1 MALVLVI
8 DDDWSYRSIL
18 RRILE
23 SRGHDVAEASS
34 GDEGLEIYEERGPAI
49 VITDMLMAGMDGD
62 EVIRTIRRIGEP
74 VGIIAVSGG
83 CAFYNVDATETAE
96 KLGVDAILRKL
107 DPKERILTE
116 VDRILNMRH

>member
-23 SRGHDVAEASS
+23 SKGHDVAEAGS

-49 VITDMLMAGMDGD
+49 VITDIAMPGMDGD

-83 CAFYNVDATETAE
+83 CGFYNVDAGEAAQ
-96 KLGVDAILRKL
+96 KLGADAILRKL
-107 DPKERILTE
+107 DPKERIITE
-116 VDRILNMRH
+116 VERILHMRH

>member
-18 RRILE
+18 RRVLE

-34 GDEGLEIYEERGPAI
+34 GEEGLEIYEERGPAI
-49 VITDMLMAGMDGD
+49 VITDMMLAGMEGE
-62 EVIRTIRRIGEP
+62 EVIRTIRGTGEP

-83 CAFYNVDATETAE
+83 CAFYNVDASEAAD
-96 KLGVDAILRKL
+96 KLGADAILRKL
-107 DPKERILTE
+107 DPKDRIITE
-116 VDRILNMRH
+116 VDRILNRRH